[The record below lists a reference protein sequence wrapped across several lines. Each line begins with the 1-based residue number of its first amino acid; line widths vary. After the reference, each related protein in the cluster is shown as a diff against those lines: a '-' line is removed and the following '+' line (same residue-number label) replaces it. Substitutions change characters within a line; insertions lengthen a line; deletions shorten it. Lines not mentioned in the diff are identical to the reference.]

1 MRQRL
6 PFPILYEDND
16 LIVIDKPAGMLTT
29 HTRAKETN
37 TAEEWLNDYV
47 RKGQM
52 KSRKHVWLVHR
63 LDRETSGVMMFAK
76 TERVAEAFRANWN
89 ELTEKTYVARVEG
102 VLEEEK
108 GVFESWLR
116 EDDDGYK
123 VRSVSAPS
131 SVFRQKSK
139 GLRQPKLARTE
150 WRRLST
156 CDGTTLVEVSLK
168 SGRKNQIRVHFSEA
182 GHPVVGDVK
191 YGGQKASRLYL
202 DSLRLRFRHPH
213 TGEWMAVDHLSP
225 LTPNPSSMNAVFFDL
240 DGTLFDTKAD
250 LAATVNHT
258 RRDLGLVEWS
268 EENVIAHVG
277 QGAKY
282 LLTNS
287 IPECPYEEVWEI
299 FKSHYAEHCV
309 ERVQPYP
316 GVVRTLGELRDRGWL
331 LGVNTNKP
339 NFAVKL
345 ILEKFG
351 FTRYFGSAVVA
362 GGDGIPLKPD
372 AQSIREC
379 ASRLRGHRLSSH
391 DWMVGDSWTDMQCAT
406 NAGVKGAFCTF
417 GFGRLKE
424 ARFTVKIN
432 RFDELLMHLKAE
444 EQF

>member
-1 MRQRL
+1 M
-6 PFPILYEDND
+6 I
-16 LIVIDKPAGMLTT
+16 
-29 HTRAKETN
+29 
-37 TAEEWLNDYV
+37 
-47 RKGQM
+47 
-52 KSRKHVWLVHR
+52 
-63 LDRETSGVMMFAK
+63 
-76 TERVAEAFRANWN
+76 
-89 ELTEKTYVARVEG
+89 
-102 VLEEEK
+102 
-108 GVFESWLR
+108 
-116 EDDDGYK
+116 
-123 VRSVSAPS
+123 
-131 SVFRQKSK
+131 
-139 GLRQPKLARTE
+139 
-150 WRRLST
+150 
-156 CDGTTLVEVSLK
+156 
-168 SGRKNQIRVHFSEA
+168 
-182 GHPVVGDVK
+182 
-191 YGGQKASRLYL
+191 
-202 DSLRLRFRHPH
+202 
-213 TGEWMAVDHLSP
+213 
-225 LTPNPSSMNAVFFDL
+225 AVFFDL
-240 DGTLFDTKAD
+240 YCTLFFFILD
-250 LAATVNHT
+250 LAETVNHT

-444 EQF
+444 E

>member
-1 MRQRL
+1 
-6 PFPILYEDND
+6 
-16 LIVIDKPAGMLTT
+16 
-29 HTRAKETN
+29 
-37 TAEEWLNDYV
+37 
-47 RKGQM
+47 
-52 KSRKHVWLVHR
+52 
-63 LDRETSGVMMFAK
+63 
-76 TERVAEAFRANWN
+76 
-89 ELTEKTYVARVEG
+89 
-102 VLEEEK
+102 
-108 GVFESWLR
+108 
-116 EDDDGYK
+116 
-123 VRSVSAPS
+123 
-131 SVFRQKSK
+131 
-139 GLRQPKLARTE
+139 
-150 WRRLST
+150 
-156 CDGTTLVEVSLK
+156 
-168 SGRKNQIRVHFSEA
+168 
-182 GHPVVGDVK
+182 
-191 YGGQKASRLYL
+191 
-202 DSLRLRFRHPH
+202 
-213 TGEWMAVDHLSP
+213 
-225 LTPNPSSMNAVFFDL
+225 MNAVFFDL
-240 DGTLFDTKAD
+240 DGTLLDTKAD

-268 EENVIAHVG
+268 EENVIANVG

-444 EQF
+444 E

>member
-1 MRQRL
+1 
-6 PFPILYEDND
+6 
-16 LIVIDKPAGMLTT
+16 
-29 HTRAKETN
+29 
-37 TAEEWLNDYV
+37 
-47 RKGQM
+47 
-52 KSRKHVWLVHR
+52 
-63 LDRETSGVMMFAK
+63 
-76 TERVAEAFRANWN
+76 
-89 ELTEKTYVARVEG
+89 
-102 VLEEEK
+102 
-108 GVFESWLR
+108 
-116 EDDDGYK
+116 
-123 VRSVSAPS
+123 
-131 SVFRQKSK
+131 
-139 GLRQPKLARTE
+139 
-150 WRRLST
+150 
-156 CDGTTLVEVSLK
+156 
-168 SGRKNQIRVHFSEA
+168 
-182 GHPVVGDVK
+182 
-191 YGGQKASRLYL
+191 
-202 DSLRLRFRHPH
+202 
-213 TGEWMAVDHLSP
+213 
-225 LTPNPSSMNAVFFDL
+225 MNAVFFDL

-339 NFAVKL
+339 NFAVML
-345 ILEKFG
+345 ILDKFG
-351 FTRYFGSAVVA
+351 FTLYFGCAVVA
-362 GGDGIPLKPD
+362 GGYGIPLKPD

-444 EQF
+444 E